1 MAPIQKPRRRSGYTH
16 EQTALVESACLSV
29 AATLGALMDD
39 LCIVGG
45 LVPTLLVDRRDEA
58 QGERS
63 ARHPGTVDLD
73 VGLGLALLDGNRY
86 SEVSDRLRSE
96 GFEPDTNE
104 NGNATL
110 QRWRFG
116 TLGATVDF
124 LLPAIPGGARGGRIH
139 PLEPDFGALVA
150 PGLELSFEE
159 RINIPCEGHT
169 LRGEQTT
176 RVIPVCGPAAFV
188 VLKALAFADRA
199 EPKDAFDLVYVIRH
213 WPGGAS
219 DIADRLV
226 RHSQRHAHVVR
237 HALRLL
243 ARDFETPE
251 TLGPARVA
259 EFEQADGRPPHELAA
274 DAHGDVDD
282 LLALCRLR
290 DLV

>member
-1 MAPIQKPRRRSGYTH
+1 
-16 EQTALVESACLSV
+16 
-29 AATLGALMDD
+29 MDD

-45 LVPTLLVDRRDEA
+45 LVPALLVDRRDEA
-58 QGERS
+58 HDEVS

-73 VGLGLALLDGNRY
+73 VGLGLGLLDGHRY
-86 SEVSDRLRSE
+86 SEVSERLRRE

-124 LLPAIPGGARGGRIH
+124 LLPAIPGGARGGRVH
-139 PLEPDFGALVA
+139 PLESDFGALVA
-150 PGLELSFEE
+150 PGLELAFEE
-159 RINIPCEGHT
+159 RILIPCEGHT
-169 LRGEQTT
+169 LRGERTT

-213 WPGGAS
+213 WPGGAA
-219 DIADRLV
+219 DIAVRLV
-226 RHSQRHAHVVR
+226 RHCRRHALVVR
-237 HALRLL
+237 HALRML
-243 ARDFETPE
+243 ARDFEAPDM
-251 TLGPARVA
+251 LGPARVV
-259 EFEQADGRPPHELAA
+259 EFEQAHGRPPHELAA

-282 LLALCRLR
+282 LLAACQRRGLL
-290 DLV
+290 

>member
-1 MAPIQKPRRRSGYTH
+1 VASTQKPRRRSGYTH

-45 LVPTLLVDRRDEA
+45 LVPTLLLDRRAETRE
-58 QGERS
+58 ERS
-63 ARHPGTVDLD
+63 DRHPGTVDLD
-73 VGLGLALLDGNRY
+73 VGLGLALLDGHRY
-86 SEVSDRLRSE
+86 AEVSDRLRRE

-124 LLPAIPGGARGGRIH
+124 LLPTIPGGAGPGRIH
-139 PLEPDFGALVA
+139 PLEADFGALVA
-150 PGLELSFEE
+150 PGLELAFEE
-159 RINIPCEGHT
+159 RIHIPCEGRT
-169 LRGEQTT
+169 LRGEQT
-176 RVIPVCGPAAFV
+176 RRDIPVCGPAAFV

-213 WPGGAS
+213 WPGGAPA
-219 DIADRLV
+219 IAERLV
-226 RHSQRHAHVVR
+226 RHSRSHRNVVL
-237 HALRLL
+237 HALHVL
-243 ARDFETPE
+243 ARDFATPE

-259 EFEQADGRPPHELAA
+259 EFEQASGRMLRELAA
-274 DAHGDVDD
+274 DAHGDVAD

-290 DLV
+290 DLP